1 MTYDVMIKNG
11 TIVDGTGA
19 PSYVGDVA
27 ISDDKIVAVGEPAAL
42 YDLQGR
48 GSLVPGAFADINVID
63 FDALKLCAWSTGTT
77 CPPVPAALPRVP
89 RAIGTR
95 SSTDNILCKTGNM
108 RVRSP
113 ERYCA
118 ADNKAAG
125 GRMSRKFKL

>member
-63 FDALKLCAWSTGTT
+63 FDALKLRGVEYWHNLPAGAGRFTQKAEGYRHMFVNGQHFMQDGEHAGALAGT
-77 CPPVPAALPRVP
+77 VL
-89 RAIGTR
+89 R
-95 SSTDNILCKTGNM
+95 S
-108 RVRSP
+108 R
-113 ERYCA
+113 
-118 ADNKAAG
+118 
-125 GRMSRKFKL
+125 